1 MKLRSLFPSLI
12 ALVGLLAITL
22 GAIAPVQ
29 AQTLTP
35 TYTYRSG
42 IQEYATVA
50 LLRAEVLAPKPA
62 DVVQVE
68 AIDTALLWNATSVA
82 VDDGVNVIKQTSIA
96 TGRWINVAYS
106 QVFNVAGVNIPALSS
121 QSCTQANVAVTG
133 VVVGKTQKVQL
144 SSGTITA
151 GVTIIPTIKVAANAI
166 ELQLCNVTGSATTA
180 FAIGLTVL
188 QK

>member
-1 MKLRSLFPSLI
+1 MKRYSLLSIFTF
-12 ALVGLLAITL
+12 LVCMASAVL
-22 GAIAPVQ
+22 GMLAPVQ
-29 AQTLTP
+29 AQTVTP

-68 AIDTALLWNATSVA
+68 AIDTALVWNATSVA

-106 QVFNVAGVNIPALSS
+106 QVFNVAGVNIPILPS

-144 SSGTITA
+144 NSGTITA
-151 GVTIIPTIKVAANAI
+151 GVTIIPTINVAANAI
-166 ELQLCNVTGSATTA
+166 ELQLCNVSGTATTA
-180 FAIGLTVL
+180 FTIGLTVL
-188 QK
+188 QR